1 MNVSVYT
8 YTLGK
13 MTKMILAPVGPLQYL
28 LNSPGLPHIY
38 SLEQAYRLLEQ
49 DNKSRAAN
57 FFEDYHTY
65 LKKGLLWADRGWKNV
80 CHYYNWNND
89 QNRVQWPDAAAEC
102 QYYFNKA
109 MSLFSQEMVKGMFY
123 LGAAL
128 HLVQDMC
135 VPHHSTGVVFDGHL
149 EFEKW
154 AASNWYNFPAKTG
167 LYSSFTHPVQWI
179 DQNAKLSAPLY
190 PLVSIENGCSS
201 KTYTKAAETLIPLS
215 IATTAGFL
223 DFAYQ
228 ILTDILPRRNSAKI
242 MLWPIR

>member
-1 MNVSVYT
+1 MNANVYT

-13 MTKMILAPVGPLQYL
+13 MTKMILAPVGPLQYF

-49 DNKSRAAN
+49 DNKHQVTQL
-57 FFEDYHTY
+57 FEDYHTY

-80 CHYYNWNND
+80 CHYYSINEK
-89 QNRVQWPDAAAEC
+89 QGSVRWPDAAAEC

-109 MSLFSQEMVKGMFY
+109 MSLFTKETVKGMFY

-135 VPHHSTGVVFDGHL
+135 VPHHSNGVVFDGHL

-154 AASNWYNFPAKTG
+154 AANNWYRFPSQFG
-167 LYSSFTHPVQWI
+167 LYPRFNHPVQWI
-179 DQNAKLSAPLY
+179 DHNAKLSASLY
-190 PLVSIENGCSS
+190 PLVSLENGCTNE
-201 KTYTKAAETLIPLS
+201 TYTKAAETLIPLS

-223 DFAYQ
+223 DFTYQ
-228 ILTDILPRRNSAKI
+228 KLAETFPHHSSIGIIPKSV
-242 MLWPIR
+242 

>member
-1 MNVSVYT
+1 MNESVYA

-28 LNSPGLPHIY
+28 LNSPGLAHVY
-38 SLEQAYRLLEQ
+38 GLEQAYRILEQ
-49 DNKSRAAN
+49 DNKQRVSD
-57 FFEDYHTY
+57 FFEKHHTY

-80 CHYYNWNND
+80 CHYYNQPD
-89 QNRVQWPDAAAEC
+89 KQGSVRWPGAAAEC

-109 MSLFSQEMVKGMFY
+109 MSLFPKDIIKGMFY

-135 VPHHSTGVVFDGHL
+135 VPHHSSGAVFDGHL

-154 AASNWYNFPAKTG
+154 ATKHWYQFPAQVG
-167 LYSSFTHPVQWI
+167 LYPPFTHPVQWI
-179 DQNAKLSAPLY
+179 DHNSRVSGPLY
-190 PLVSIENGCSS
+190 PLVSLENGCS
-201 KTYTKAAETLIPLS
+201 KETYTRAAEILIPLT

-223 DFAYQ
+223 DFMHQKLSDVA
-228 ILTDILPRRNSAKI
+228 
-242 MLWPIR
+242 